1 MKTTF
6 WKKTAVLAT
15 AAALGLSL
23 LGCNAGN
30 QPGSAALSEQA
41 GTLLVR
47 VNPEIEM
54 HYDGR
59 GRVLELV
66 GVNED
71 GQQVVNG
78 LSGYEGRECEDVIRD
93 VIVEIN
99 EGGYFAPG
107 ENGEAKNIV
116 ITLESGSAYPDDD
129 FLEDV
134 SEEAREAVAACG
146 LSTDPVTLAQG
157 DVDETGAITLEK
169 AKELALAHF
178 GVTEAEFVENEC
190 RLDDGEYDIEFISG
204 GVEYECEVDIYTGRV
219 KEAEAEVKEDAS
231 YIGMEKAKE
240 LALAHFGLTEAEFV
254 DKECQLDDG
263 EYDIEF
269 VSGGVK
275 YECEVDARTGAVTE
289 VERENL
295 PGSGSYIGME
305 KAKELALAHFGLTE
319 AEFMESSLDD
329 GEYDLEF
336 VAGGVKYE
344 CEVHAISGAVTEV
357 ERETLS
363 GSGSYIGME
372 RAKELALAHFGLTEA
387 EFMETSLDDGE
398 YDLEFVS
405 GNVKYECE
413 VHAISG
419 AVTEVER
426 ETLSGSGSYIGME
439 RAKELALAHFG
450 LTEAEFME
458 TSLDDG
464 EYDLEFVSGNVKY
477 ECEVHAISGAVT
489 EVDREQLGQNTGGQY
504 DDDWDDRHDDDWD
517 DQHDDDWDDR
527 YDDDWDDDRYVDDW
541 DDDWDDDDDD
551 DDDDSWDD

>member
-231 YIGMEKAKE
+231 FIGMEKAKE

-319 AEFMESSLDD
+319 AEFME
-329 GEYDLEF
+329 
-336 VAGGVKYE
+336 
-344 CEVHAISGAVTEV
+344 I
-357 ERETLS
+357 
-363 GSGSYIGME
+363 
-372 RAKELALAHFGLTEA
+372 
-387 EFMETSLDDGE
+387 SLDDGE

-504 DDDWDDRHDDDWD
+504 DDDWDDDRYDDDWD
-517 DQHDDDWDDR
+517 DRYDDDWDDRYDDDWDDR
-527 YDDDWDDDRYVDDW
+527 YDDDWDDDRYDDDW

-551 DDDDSWDD
+551 DDDDWDD